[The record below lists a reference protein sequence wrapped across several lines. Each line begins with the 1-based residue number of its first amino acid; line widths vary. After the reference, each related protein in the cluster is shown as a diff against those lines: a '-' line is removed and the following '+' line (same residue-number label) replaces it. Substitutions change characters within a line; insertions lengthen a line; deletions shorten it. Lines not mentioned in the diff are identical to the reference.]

1 MVDFHQ
7 VGNDYYYSDEHEE
20 MEEGDIQGEEW
31 VKKGNRWVMG
41 PNMAPMEGER
51 GGEDELDEEELEEE
65 VGKGGEEDELDEEEL
80 EEEVGKRGGEDE
92 LNEEELG
99 EEVGKGGGASR

>member
-1 MVDFHQ
+1 MMVYCHQ
-7 VGNDYYYSDEHEE
+7 VGNDYYYSDEYEE

-41 PNMAPMEGER
+41 PNVAPMEGER

-65 VGKGGEEDELDEEEL
+65 VGKGG
-80 EEEVGKRGGEDE
+80 
-92 LNEEELG
+92 
-99 EEVGKGGGASR
+99 GASR

>member
-1 MVDFHQ
+1 MGDFHQ

-51 GGEDELDEEELEEE
+51 GGEDVVPEPHH
-65 VGKGGEEDELDEEEL
+65 
-80 EEEVGKRGGEDE
+80 
-92 LNEEELG
+92 
-99 EEVGKGGGASR
+99 SRPRWANFVHNLIE

>member
-1 MVDFHQ
+1 MFKMFDCHQ

-41 PNMAPMEGER
+41 PNMAPMEG
-51 GGEDELDEEELEEE
+51 GGEDELD
-65 VGKGGEEDELDEEEL
+65 
-80 EEEVGKRGGEDE
+80 
-92 LNEEELG
+92 EEELG